1 GLRGRLMEV
10 PNVRIIEASAG
21 DRGRWN
27 AFALDAP
34 AASVFHRYEWREVI
48 ARAYG
53 HEAHYL
59 LAEEADRVAGV
70 LPLVFIRSRLFGRA
84 LVSLPFADYGGIVA
98 VSAPVTRALLER
110 ALALGREHRA
120 EYLQLRHREP
130 VAEVEGVPGDKLT
143 MLLALEH
150 DPRGIWDRLP
160 SERRNRIRKADRAG
174 LAGRVVGA
182 EEFEPFYRVLAENM
196 RDIGSP
202 VHSRAFFLAVLDAL
216 GPSASVVLVE
226 REGEAIGAALVLG
239 FGDTVV
245 VPWVSSLRRH
255 FRLNPNM
262 VLYWTAIEHACRAG
276 YRTLDFGRSSPGT
289 GTFEFKRQW
298 GAVPHPLAWSSFP
311 LTGHGVPT
319 FSGEGLKER
328 LMVECWKRLPI
339 WVSTRLGPRLRGLIP
354 A

>member
-1 GLRGRLMEV
+1 
-10 PNVRIIEASAG
+10 VRIIEAGAG
-21 DRGRWN
+21 ERERWN
-27 AFALDAP
+27 AFVQEAS
-34 AASVFHRYEWREVI
+34 AASVFHRYEWRDVI

-53 HEAHYL
+53 HETHYL
-59 LAEEADRVAGV
+59 LAEEAERVVGV
-70 LPLVFIRSRLFGRA
+70 LPLVFIRSHLFGRA

-98 VSAPVTRALLER
+98 GSAPVARALLER
-110 ALALGREHRA
+110 AVVLGRAHRA

-130 VAEVEGVPGDKLT
+130 VAEVEGAPGDKLT
-143 MLLALEH
+143 MLLALERE
-150 DPRGIWDRLP
+150 PRGIWDRLP
-160 SERRNRIRKADRAG
+160 SERRNRIRKAGRAG

-182 EEFEPFYRVLAENM
+182 EAFEPFYRVLAENM

-216 GPSASVVLVE
+216 GPSATVVLVE
-226 REGEAIGAALVLG
+226 REGQAIGAALALG
-239 FGDTVV
+239 FRDSII

-276 YRTLDFGRSSPGT
+276 YRTLDFGRSSPGG
-289 GTFEFKRQW
+289 GTYEFKRQW

-311 LTGHGVPT
+311 LTGSPIPT
-319 FSGEGLKER
+319 FAGEGLKER
-328 LMVECWKRLPI
+328 MMVECWKRLPV
-339 WVSTRLGPRLRGLIP
+339 WVSTRLGPRVRGLIP